1 MLSKGMDRKNFF
13 LAWLLC
19 SVCAGVAGCYMVS
32 VSMRNDAYYPIWAMA
47 MYCFIGSFFGGLF
60 MHGWM
65 QGNKVFWGE
74 EADMGKAGVM
84 LFMALFFMDLILLAN
99 GSNFAFHEALKNGEV
114 VSCKMEIRRGDFYCM
129 GSAEKISLK
138 EEDKEKWK
146 PLYEK
151 IDQSRGGV
159 WRARLSKNAELQAI
173 CRGNACFS
181 IDEFLSSKVLKTG
194 KVKK

>member
-19 SVCAGVAGCYMVS
+19 AICAGVAGCYMVS

-99 GSNFAFHEALKNGEV
+99 GSNFAFREALKNGEV

-138 EEDKEKWK
+138 EEDKEIVDSIVSINNSKETNIDKENK
-146 PLYEK
+146 PNEENDKPINKKKLFPYY
-151 IDQSRGGV
+151 IAGL
-159 WRARLSKNAELQAI
+159 ALILAI
-173 CRGNACFS
+173 
-181 IDEFLSSKVLKTG
+181 
-194 KVKK
+194 